1 MSKCL
6 KVLDCEML
14 NISVF
19 GTAALPLVTFFKESI
34 DAASNNGNE
43 CALEI
48 YYLEL
53 EADGQT

>member
-19 GTAALPLVTFFKESI
+19 GMAALPLVTFFKESI
-34 DAASNNGNE
+34 DAASNNDNE
-43 CALEI
+43 CVLEI